1 MCPGHIA
8 GEVFCFLATTGM
20 RPDCMSGLSAVLWTT
35 ENPPF
40 YGIRKKVAGFMD
52 DYSDRFSIVSAPFWV
67 VGFLLL
73 INSVK
78 SVFSALL
85 EFHDVM
91 ADDILCNFINCKNAH
106 FVHTPPPKQL

>member
-1 MCPGHIA
+1 MSSGYIA

-20 RPDCMSGLSAVLWTT
+20 RLACMSGLSAVLWTT
-35 ENPPF
+35 EKPPF
-40 YGIRKKVAGFMD
+40 YCGSTDGFAV
-52 DYSDRFSIVSAPFWV
+52 VSAPLWI

-73 INSVK
+73 INYVK

-85 EFHDVM
+85 EVHDVS
-91 ADDILCNFINCKNAH
+91 ADNILCNFINCKNAH